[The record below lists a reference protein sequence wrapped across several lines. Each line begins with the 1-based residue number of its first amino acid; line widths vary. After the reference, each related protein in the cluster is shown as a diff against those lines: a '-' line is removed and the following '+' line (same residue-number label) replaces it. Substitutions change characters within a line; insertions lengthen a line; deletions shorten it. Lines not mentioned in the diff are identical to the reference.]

1 MHDVK
6 LAYVSL
12 LAFSLMLL
20 NLHAYF
26 NVTYLNT
33 TVVLNT
39 TTSAHVVEK
48 LGVYLSN
55 TSTNQYV
62 QDRQAINLTLSDW
75 QKVLGTAL
83 LTEHIIGPNSSI
95 SRFTLLPGPIIY
107 AQNGG
112 GTAVIT
118 FSYDVHN
125 VTTIRNI
132 APRKFDYTFNDNLFN
147 FEHTAGGQALFP
159 NTRLIMVIPNGAEV
173 ISVFPAP
180 DYPLSDYVGNYSN
193 ATVFSWYAGEPLSK
207 FQFSYIVTQTLQA
220 EVLAY
225 FDGIYRSYSW
235 LIYLAMAAVIIAVA
249 AYAYFSLRR

>member
-1 MHDVK
+1 MR
-6 LAYVSL
+6 LAYVSA
-12 LAFSLMLL
+12 LAFFAMLL

-33 TVVLNT
+33 TVVFNT
-39 TTSAHVVEK
+39 STNAHVVEK
-48 LGVYLSN
+48 LGVYVSN
-55 TSTNQYV
+55 TSVNQYV
-62 QDRQAINLTLSDW
+62 QDRQAFNLTLNDW

-83 LTEHIIGPNSSI
+83 LAEHIVGPSSSI
-95 SRFTLLPGPIIY
+95 SKFTLLPGPIIF

-118 FSYDVHN
+118 FSYNVHN

-147 FEHTAGGQALFP
+147 FEHTAGGQALYP
-159 NTRLIMVIPNGAEV
+159 NTRLIMVIPNGAEA
-173 ISVFPAP
+173 ISIFPAP
-180 DYPLSDYVGNYSN
+180 DYPLSNYVGNYSN

-207 FQFSYIVTQTLQA
+207 FQFSYIVTQSLQD
-220 EVLAY
+220 EVLTY
-225 FDGIYRSYSW
+225 FNGIYRSYSW
-235 LIYLAMAAVIIAVA
+235 LIYLAIAILIIAVA